1 MFSDR
6 NTESDLIFLC
16 HGNRIHLTV
25 TAEALQKSPSVQSR
39 YLHFLKVAEEY
50 ELDGLTVEDFYDWIL
65 KGCAQEFHRLPPN
78 VPEHPTLEDFFH
90 PPTWYYELSASE
102 DDSFV
107 LTKVDGPEDFIPP
120 GSELFDELF
129 APWASFAPSQVHI
142 VCDLPEMALAKTP
155 KKVGTSEGGIH
166 YFKLFDRSDAMMA
179 RRELEKYSQI
189 EKAKLDGLPTSRL
202 NGIVRDPGGTFHGL
216 LLTYIDADAQTL
228 LCAVNEDTSNLLR
241 QRWSDQVSSALKH
254 LHEAGIVWGDA
265 KPDNVLIDSQDDAWL
280 IDFGGGYTEGWVDK
294 ELAETMEGDLQG
306 LARIKEYIFEVFEE

>member
-1 MFSDR
+1 
-6 NTESDLIFLC
+6 
-16 HGNRIHLTV
+16 
-25 TAEALQKSPSVQSR
+25 
-39 YLHFLKVAEEY
+39 
-50 ELDGLTVEDFYDWIL
+50 
-65 KGCAQEFHRLPPN
+65 
-78 VPEHPTLEDFFH
+78 
-90 PPTWYYELSASE
+90 LSASE
-102 DDSFV
+102 DDKFV
-107 LTKVDGPEDFIPP
+107 LAKVDGSEDFIPP
-120 GSELFDELF
+120 GSELSDELF

-155 KKVGTSEGGIH
+155 KKVGTSEGKIH

-189 EKAKLDGLPTSRL
+189 EKAKLDGLPISRL

-265 KPDNVLIDSQDDAWL
+265 KPDNVLIDSQDNSWL

-306 LARIKEYIFEVFEE
+306 LARIKEYIFEVFED